1 MKLKKLTQILKFS
14 LHILKKIMSL
24 ICQVLI
30 QLFDGNIHTYS
41 RNLTDFEAFCEWN
54 CEWIIFPL
62 IVLKYLWMEIWSF
75 IVLLWDSYSQVLWN
89 SDWMQVQSMGTH
101 CQVSSQLIKKIS
113 YFFYI
118 VSSACC
124 QIRTRDLGGSLVFE
138 SSALPIRYRAV
149 DKDVTF
155 IVLYICQFGLKEVK
169 NAAKNIEKMRQ

>member
-1 MKLKKLTQILKFS
+1 MNVVLIVLCDYTWELYQRMNMKLKKLTQILKFS

-101 CQVSSQLIKKIS
+101 CQVSSQLIKKTHNFLREIPP
-113 YFFYI
+113 
-118 VSSACC
+118 SAGIEPGTSC
-124 QIRTRDLGGSLVFE
+124 
-138 SSALPIRYRAV
+138 
-149 DKDVTF
+149 
-155 IVLYICQFGLKEVK
+155 VLDQHLTDYAI
-169 NAAKNIEKMRQ
+169 